1 MVEDLLQQDVN
12 DGVVCLQNRWTRIEE
27 KKNILSYREPVSDCF
42 RCIRIEMRSAAIL
55 QVPLLDMI

>member
-12 DGVVCLQNRWTRIEE
+12 DGVVCLQNRWKRIE
-27 KKNILSYREPVSDCF
+27 KQNILSYREPVSDCF